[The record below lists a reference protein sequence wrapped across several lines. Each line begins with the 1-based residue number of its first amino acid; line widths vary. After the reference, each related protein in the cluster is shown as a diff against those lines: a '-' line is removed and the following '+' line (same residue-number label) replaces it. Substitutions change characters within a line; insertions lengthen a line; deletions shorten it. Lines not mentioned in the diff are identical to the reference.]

1 MSQGERCFAVETWV
15 RRNMKSHES
24 WHGFKIHWNTE
35 TVVAR
40 VSHAKWTCSRDEEA
54 QQFLFLH
61 LWPFFDLHSARMLG
75 GWPLVGS
82 SKARTPRATESSTLE
97 GQAQHMYN
105 TKCTKSYKDIQS
117 MTCPNCPHCYTFV
130 THLWNNERHWLPSPD
145 HQLQVTPTAV
155 RRRSP
160 PEIPRNLWPPTL
172 ELATPWQS
180 LLCQGMTD

>member
-1 MSQGERCFAVETWV
+1 
-15 RRNMKSHES
+15 MKSHES

-54 QQFLFLH
+54 QQFLFLF
-61 LWPFFDLHSARMLG
+61 LYTSLTIIWPTFCTNV
-75 GWPLVGS
+75 GWLTTC
-82 SKARTPRATESSTLE
+82 RF
-97 GQAQHMYN
+97 
-105 TKCTKSYKDIQS
+105 IQS
-117 MTCPNCPHCYTFV
+117 ENTASHRKLYLRGAGTTHVQYEVYEVIQRYPKYDMSQLSPLCPIRYTFV